1 MFIDYKLD
9 HTVDNKE
16 SSLRTSLGSEI
27 CADALIHCNWEKK
40 RSKQSDKEINRSLS
54 FSHISDVNLMIII
67 SFYYIVLCPLL
78 SCPCTS
84 LHHSKG
90 TSTSIRL
97 WSSRR
102 TVGETSK
109 QTVSFSFSS
118 SVYRHQLYSTVQEF
132 QRQQINTNFESWFQI
147 QTGPEVRG
155 TNFGTTVR
163 SSTQPAKLVPNY
175 FSQHGRAVGRVKKLH
190 ETRLKL
196 NFFYKMP
203 S

>member
-9 HTVDNKE
+9 HTVDIKE

-40 RSKQSDKEINRSLS
+40 RSKESNKEINRSLS
-54 FSHISDVNLMIII
+54 FSHVFDVNLMIII

-84 LHHSKG
+84 LHSKG

-118 SVYRHQLYSTVQEF
+118 SVSSPAIVQEF
-132 QRQQINTNFESWFQI
+132 QRQQNNTNFESWFQI

-175 FSQHGRAVGRVKKLH
+175 FSQHGRAVGRAKKLH

>member
-9 HTVDNKE
+9 HTVDIKE

-118 SVYRHQLYSTVQEF
+118 SVSSPAMGTRVPKTADQHEF
-132 QRQQINTNFESWFQI
+132 WILISNSNWS
-147 QTGPEVRG
+147 
-155 TNFGTTVR
+155 R
-163 SSTQPAKLVPNY
+163 SSWNKLRNHCKK
-175 FSQHGRAVGRVKKLH
+175 FNSTSKAGSKLFLTAWSGGRKSKKI
-190 ETRLKL
+190 TWD
-196 NFFYKMP
+196 
-203 S
+203 